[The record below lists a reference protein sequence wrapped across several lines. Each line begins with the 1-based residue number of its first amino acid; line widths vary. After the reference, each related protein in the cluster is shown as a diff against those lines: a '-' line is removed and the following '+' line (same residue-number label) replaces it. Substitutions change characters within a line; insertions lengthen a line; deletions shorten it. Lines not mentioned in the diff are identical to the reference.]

1 MSAPSIEVDVLLNRL
16 GVAAAADGTPLRLV
30 YDLSPHR
37 GPQRRV
43 RGRLVATPRLNL
55 SDYKVSACVDWIDL
69 KFKTRDASQNQHVSK
84 KLQAFSPHPPF
95 VTDWSRREG
104 ADAGTH
110 KQFIVRLQEPG
121 VDVLGV
127 ADAIAKRWG
136 LDSDVK
142 IAGLEVSLDI
152 FPNDGSDE
160 KRWLMTT
167 MLSRAYMPLTDFMGP
182 GLDQMRCF
190 TTGPKGGTVPNIMI
204 KGGSGSGL
212 DGLAGDPA
220 NHHPPMA
227 DGTTCFG
234 AKGGPVMVSIQN
246 KITDHRIGATAT
258 SLPQEQRR
266 TRVEVRLLGTGLEAL
281 GLHVLDDLDPA
292 HRVTHFAHLRPDI
305 FSFRL
310 PTFDPADPRDGKRRE
325 VFSRTGIYGLE
336 RREQPG
342 RNLARCAAGTMV
354 AFSKLNDR
362 LQQALARLDTHWRRE
377 RTKAS

>member
-1 MSAPSIEVDVLLNRL
+1 MPNSTIEADVQLTHV
-16 GVAAAADGTPLRLV
+16 GVAAAVDGTPLRLI
-30 YDLSPHR
+30 YDLTPH
-37 GPQRRV
+37 GGSQGRV

-69 KFKTRDASQNQHVSK
+69 KFRTIDASQNQHVSK
-84 KLQAFSPHPPF
+84 KLQAFSPRTPF

-121 VDVLGV
+121 VDVLGI
-127 ADAIAKRWG
+127 ADAIDKRWG
-136 LDSDVK
+136 LDGHVK

-152 FPNDGSDE
+152 FPKDGSDE

-167 MLSRAYMPLTDFMGP
+167 MLARSYVPLTDFMGP

-190 TTGPKGGTVPNIMI
+190 TTGPRGETVPNIMI
-204 KGGSGSGL
+204 RGGSGSGL

-246 KITDHRIGATAT
+246 KISDRRMGRTAT
-258 SLPQEQRR
+258 SLPPEQRR
-266 TRVEVRLLGTGLEAL
+266 TRVEVRLLGAGLEAL
-281 GLHVLDDLDPA
+281 GLHVLGDLDPA
-292 HRVTHFAHLRPDI
+292 HRVTNFAHLRPDI

-325 VFSRTGIYGLE
+325 IFSKTGVYGLE
-336 RREQPG
+336 RHELPERD
-342 RNLARCAAGTMV
+342 ARRCGAGTTI
-354 AFSKLNDR
+354 AFSALNDR
-362 LQQALARLDTHWRRE
+362 LQQALTRLDDRSRRGIT
-377 RTKAS
+377 RAA